1 MKVKCSL
8 QVLKTNECQL
18 SCRFAKRSTSPV
30 KIGVSIGIGR
40 RRSSAEEQR
49 SVPSEAVAS
58 MPETLPAT
66 ATVTASSIDCT
77 VAVLKV
83 PTPTLQLPEVCNLQS
98 LGLIMEPNNINIE
111 LNPAALVTPAME
123 PVGFKVSQS
132 SIKKPRSYIIFLYLK
147 FWLQGLNAHRIN
159 TDGSFSGLSGT
170 ESREQHDIPEV
181 LKRFKERLVEGQ

>member
-1 MKVKCSL
+1 
-8 QVLKTNECQL
+8 
-18 SCRFAKRSTSPV
+18 
-30 KIGVSIGIGR
+30 
-40 RRSSAEEQR
+40 
-49 SVPSEAVAS
+49 

-123 PVGFKVSQS
+123 PVGFKDRYALISGWSQ
-132 SIKKPRSYIIFLYLK
+132 IKEAQCARPYRIDYQDPRI
-147 FWLQGLNAHRIN
+147 
-159 TDGSFSGLSGT
+159 
-170 ESREQHDIPEV
+170 
-181 LKRFKERLVEGQ
+181 

>member
-1 MKVKCSL
+1 
-8 QVLKTNECQL
+8 
-18 SCRFAKRSTSPV
+18 
-30 KIGVSIGIGR
+30 
-40 RRSSAEEQR
+40 
-49 SVPSEAVAS
+49 

-123 PVGFKVSQS
+123 PVGFKDLTH
-132 SIKKPRSYIIFLYLK
+132 IKLTLMAPSRGYRV
-147 FWLQGLNAHRIN
+147 H
-159 TDGSFSGLSGT
+159 GSRAARYPGGT
-170 ESREQHDIPEV
+170 QKV
-181 LKRFKERLVEGQ
+181 